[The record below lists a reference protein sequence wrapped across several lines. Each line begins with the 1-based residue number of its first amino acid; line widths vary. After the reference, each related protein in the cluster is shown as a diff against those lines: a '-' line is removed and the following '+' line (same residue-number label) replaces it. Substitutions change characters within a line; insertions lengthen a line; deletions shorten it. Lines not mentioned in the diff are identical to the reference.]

1 MLMIT
6 FSKLG
11 SYGRTGNVMF
21 QVAAMFGFAEKY
33 GVELSLPEWKNEAY
47 FPNLPDFTG
56 PIQGK
61 EIKEHAFHYT
71 PDFFD
76 SLDWG
81 KEMDFLGYFQSEKYF
96 PSNVRELFAFHPD
109 LITATRKQFEKAF
122 EKETIAIHV
131 RRGDYVSNPNYVQ
144 LPPTYYILALETHF
158 PEYRDCNLIFF
169 SDDPDYCKLHFQC
182 LPNAFFSDNFIDIAD
197 LCLMSQCDNFIIANS
212 SFSFWGAWLGEKKGT
227 KVVRTAHHF
236 AGKLAN
242 NSISDL
248 YPERWIEFDH
258 EGKRID
264 LRDVTFTIPVSY
276 DHSDRKEN
284 LELCL
289 AFLLT
294 HFDTNIVVG
303 EQGGKHFEYLK
314 QYCQYRHFEGM
325 QNFHRTKMLND
336 MARDATTPFIANYD
350 CDVLFAPMQILE
362 AVHRLRN
369 GCDVVYPYDGQ
380 FARVDRNEYH
390 KLSQN
395 IDIGTLSGKK
405 LTGLGK
411 FDSVGGAV
419 FFNRESFFEGGGE
432 NEGFVSFGPE
442 DSERFFRFS
451 HLGYKVER
459 VPGALYHVNH
469 FVGENSSSRN
479 KFFNANHALWDK
491 IKQMSKAQLQKH
503 VLGWAWTKSKH
514 ESKSA

>member
-1 MLMIT
+1 MPMIT
-6 FSKLG
+6 FSRLG
-11 SYGRTGNVMF
+11 NYGRLGNCLF
-21 QVAAMFGFAEKY
+21 QVAAMFGFAEKHNT
-33 GVELSLPEWKNEAY
+33 EMALPEWEYKDY
-47 FPNLPDFTG
+47 FQNLPNLPG
-56 PIQGK
+56 GKKGK
-61 EIKEHAFHYT
+61 EIKEPAFHFT
-71 PDFFD
+71 PDFWD
-76 SLDWG
+76 SLDWS
-81 KEMDFLGYFQSEKYF
+81 KDMDFLGYFQSEKYF
-96 PSNVRELFAFHPD
+96 PSNVRELFAFHPY
-109 LITATRKQFEKAF
+109 LIEMCRREFEQAF

-158 PEYRDCNLIFF
+158 PNYRDCNLIFF

-336 MARDATTPFIANYD
+336 MARDATTPFVANYD
-350 CDVLFAPMQILE
+350 CDVFFAPMAILE
-362 AVHRLRN
+362 TVHRLRN
-369 GCDVVYPYDGQ
+369 GCDVVSPFSGA
-380 FARVDRNEYH
+380 FAGVPRQTWLNRLQSGLDVGIFGKTKFTGRG
-390 KLSQN
+390 
-395 IDIGTLSGKK
+395 IDPNAA
-405 LTGLGK
+405 
-411 FDSVGGAV
+411 DAVGGAIFV
-419 FFNRESFFEGGGE
+419 NKESFWKVGGE
-432 NEGFVSFGPE
+432 NERFVSYGPE
-442 DSERFFRFS
+442 DAERFHRFKK
-451 HLGYKVER
+451 LGLRVER
-459 VPGALYHVNH
+459 VEGYLYHIEHWRGADSGNQH
-469 FVGENSSSRN
+469 RYFQ
-479 KFFNANHALWDK
+479 ANEKEWQKVKA
-491 IKQMSKAQLQKH
+491 MSKAELEKY
-503 VLGWAWTKSKH
+503 VSTWEWAKFD
-514 ESKSA
+514 